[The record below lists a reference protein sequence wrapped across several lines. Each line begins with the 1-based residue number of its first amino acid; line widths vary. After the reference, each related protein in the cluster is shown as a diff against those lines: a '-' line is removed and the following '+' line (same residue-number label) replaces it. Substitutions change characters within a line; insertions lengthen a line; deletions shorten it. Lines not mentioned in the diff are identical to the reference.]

1 MSLRNEPAFREQGG
15 LPGPEIN
22 PASRAHCNPANPHA
36 TEPAEPARPPRV
48 CWPRP
53 TAAAISRRGGQGA
66 PQRPSG
72 ALHPIRQPPA
82 ASPRSPQ
89 SAGPFPPAAALA
101 PAPPPARRPRKPCTR
116 AAGSFGRCGARAHIC
131 ILCNALHAAQ
141 KCHCSRPRATEGAF
155 GMRYTQHRNVT
166 VFRLLLVPAS
176 FRCPARVCNVCNA

>member
-1 MSLRNEPAFREQGG
+1 MSPRNEPAFREQGG
-15 LPGPEIN
+15 PSGPEIN

-89 SAGPFPPAAALA
+89 SAGLVSRGEDARPGPASRTAAAQAVQKCHCFSIASRARISLLPCAHFATCAMRSAQHKICAACRPGPAAALPLPGEEAWA
-101 PAPPPARRPRKPCTR
+101 PDNICVVRNVSR
-116 AAGSFGRCGARAHIC
+116 AA
-131 ILCNALHAAQ
+131 
-141 KCHCSRPRATEGAF
+141 
-155 GMRYTQHRNVT
+155 
-166 VFRLLLVPAS
+166 
-176 FRCPARVCNVCNA
+176 